1 MVDPRLGHQPAIAF
15 NARAARCSF
24 ANAVRVEALR
34 RHAISGERARE
45 LNSRHCVA
53 ARVFAIPTD
62 APRMSRKRLDVQAGR
77 LADVRIHVSARG
89 APALAIA
96 VTRAMAAGQTVC
108 SLRPALKRV
117 ASRKAAHGALKAS
130 GQTVGSILSVPWEL
144 RPRLVYN
151 KIARDF
157 WGGYFGSL
165 RQRSRNSITARTAGA
180 RRTSRCTTRH
190 TSRPTCPAF
199 AS

>member
-1 MVDPRLGHQPAIAF
+1 MVLVLVPAVRALASDVGEGRKRRIPLEPSETPMVDPRLGHQPAIAF

-34 RHAISGERARE
+34 RHAISGEGARE

-96 VTRAMAAGQTVC
+96 VTRAMAAGQAV
-108 SLRPALKRV
+108 SSPRPALKR
-117 ASRKAAHGALKAS
+117 R
-130 GQTVGSILSVPWEL
+130 
-144 RPRLVYN
+144 
-151 KIARDF
+151 
-157 WGGYFGSL
+157 SL
-165 RQRSRNSITARTAGA
+165 RARTPMA
-180 RRTSRCTTRH
+180 H
-190 TSRPTCPAF
+190 
-199 AS
+199 